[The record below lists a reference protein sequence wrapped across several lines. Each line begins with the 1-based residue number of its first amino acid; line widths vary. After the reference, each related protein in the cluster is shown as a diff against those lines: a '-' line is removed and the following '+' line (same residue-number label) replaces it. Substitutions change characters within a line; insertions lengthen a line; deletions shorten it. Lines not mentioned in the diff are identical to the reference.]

1 MAKEL
6 NQKQLQQEILKC
18 NRCGTCQDVCPTFKV
33 TGDENDVA
41 RSRVRLARMVV
52 EGKYAWGAETDLT
65 DHLKSCLLCK
75 ACVTVCPSNVPTD
88 EIMIQAR
95 AETNTVK
102 GLPLF
107 NRLAYR
113 GVFSNNRRLVALGK
127 LIRFYQKSGARWVIK
142 NSGLL
147 KLLGEMGK
155 AEDLLPG
162 IPQKTLRAMLPEIL
176 SPPRDAKHKVAY
188 YPGCAINVFYSQI
201 GRASIEVLQKNQCQ
215 VQVFDSVCCGGPH
228 QSGGDYQEAK
238 RLARENIDSVGLG
251 NVEAIIT
258 DCATCGS
265 ILKEYSQLLE
275 DDPDYREKAKAFSEK
290 VKDINEFLLE
300 INYIRNMGSVSGI
313 ATYHDP
319 CHLKRGQKISQAPR
333 EIIRSI
339 PGLEFQ
345 ELKEADMCCGG
356 AGSYGALHPEMSRKI
371 LDRKMNNFKET
382 EADILITSCPACAM
396 QLEYG
401 IRRHGLKA
409 RVLHP
414 AQLIDMAYKAG
425 EKNEVRE
432 E

>member
-1 MAKEL
+1 MAKEM
-6 NQKQLQQEILKC
+6 NQKQLQQKILKC

-33 TGDENDVA
+33 SGDENDVA
-41 RSRVRLARMVV
+41 RSRLRLTRMVL
-52 EGKYAWGAETDLT
+52 EGKYSWGSETEMT
-65 DHLKSCLLCK
+65 SHLQSCLLCK

-95 AETNTVK
+95 AETNIVK

-113 GVFSNNRRLVALGK
+113 GVFSNNMRLVVLGK
-127 LIRFYQKSGARWVIK
+127 LIRFYQKSGTRWVVK
-142 NSGLL
+142 NSGVL

-155 AEDLLPG
+155 AEELLPG
-162 IPQKTLRAMLPEIL
+162 IPRKTLREMLPEIL
-176 SPPRDAKHKVAY
+176 TPPQDAIRKVTY

-201 GRASIEVLQKNQCQ
+201 GRASIEALQKNKCQ
-215 VQVFDSVCCGGPH
+215 VQVSDSVCCGGPH
-228 QSGGDYQEAK
+228 QSGGDFKEAK
-238 RLARENIDSVGLG
+238 RLARENIDSVLLE

-265 ILKEYSQLLE
+265 ILKEYSELLE
-275 DDPDYREKAKAFSEK
+275 DDEDYREKAKAFSEK
-290 VKDINEFLLE
+290 VKDINEFLVGINFIRE
-300 INYIRNMGSVSGI
+300 IGTVSGI

-319 CHLKRGQKISQAPR
+319 CHLARGQKNSLDAR

-339 PGLEFQ
+339 PGLEFR
-345 ELKEADMCCGG
+345 EMKEADMCCGG

-382 EADILITSCPACAM
+382 GADILITSCPACAM

-401 IRRHGLKA
+401 MRRHGLVA

-414 AQLIDMAYKAG
+414 VQLIDLAFKASEG
-425 EKNEVRE
+425 K
-432 E
+432 